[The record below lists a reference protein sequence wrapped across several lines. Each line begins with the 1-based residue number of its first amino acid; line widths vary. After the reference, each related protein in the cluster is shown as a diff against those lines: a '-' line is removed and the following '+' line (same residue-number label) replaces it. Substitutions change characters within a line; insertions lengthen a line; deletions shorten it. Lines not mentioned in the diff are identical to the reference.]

1 MTAGDILK
9 QPVLTRESIVHL
21 PSDTCQNP
29 LEGARGML

>member
-21 PSDTCQNP
+21 PSDTCQPPP
-29 LEGARGML
+29 LKERVEC